1 MFQPLNLEW
10 FVMQQKEIGSTYF
23 CHSLSTSLL
32 TGLSCT
38 FLWQPY
44 NQPFIQETLVS
55 LSRECYSEADTGV
68 RWSYFIIGPYFEIF
82 SGIST
87 KLYNISSFFS
97 FFSLFLSFSFPPSF
111 NSSLPPFLHSIILF
125 CEFTLKIFNSKPT
138 TQRLL

>member
-1 MFQPLNLEW
+1 
-10 FVMQQKEIGSTYF
+10 MQQKEIGSTYF

-68 RWSYFIIGPYFEIF
+68 R
-82 SGIST
+82 
-87 KLYNISSFFS
+87 
-97 FFSLFLSFSFPPSF
+97 
-111 NSSLPPFLHSIILF
+111 
-125 CEFTLKIFNSKPT
+125 
-138 TQRLL
+138 